1 MNGRLMKKVLII
13 KMSALGDIIIAL
25 PHIESICRYHE
36 HDDIWIITGPGFDRF
51 FIHHP
56 RLKVVTLD
64 RGSRFGERSTL
75 ARILWVRRQQ
85 FDALYDLQGNR
96 TSQLLVRFSGAKI
109 RVGTQPERVYTH
121 HPANYYS
128 KDTLQNVFERLNE
141 TIVSAGL
148 PRANPGCTIYTLP
161 KDNDMVSVWKTE
173 HGLTDGGYVVLHAGA
188 SKKWVSKRWPE
199 SYFAELAL
207 MIEKT
212 GKRCLWI
219 GGSEDREIN
228 RNISNK
234 VGIDATD
241 VFTLPQLY
249 LLGKTAAYAITN
261 DSGPMHILA
270 AAGIPVY
277 SFFGP
282 TNWVRSHAA
291 GQGERVFT
299 SETPCSPCFK
309 DQCPPAQGHA
319 CLRQIKPEMVFS
331 RIEG

>member
-1 MNGRLMKKVLII
+1 VY
-13 KMSALGDIIIAL
+13 S
-25 PHIESICRYHE
+25 
-36 HDDIWIITGPGFDRF
+36 
-51 FIHHP
+51 HHP
-56 RLKVVTLD
+56 EK
-64 RGSRFGERSTL
+64 
-75 ARILWVRRQQ
+75 
-85 FDALYDLQGNR
+85 
-96 TSQLLVRFSGAKI
+96 
-109 RVGTQPERVYTH
+109 
-121 HPANYYS
+121 YYR
-128 KDTLQNVFERLNE
+128 KDTQQNVFERLND
-141 TIVSAGL
+141 TLVSAGL

-173 HGLTDGGYVVLHAGA
+173 HGVTDGGYVVLHAGA

-299 SETPCSPCFK
+299 SEVPCSPCFK
-309 DQCPPAQGHA
+309 DQCPPAKGHA
-319 CLRQIKPEMVFS
+319 CLRQISPEMVFA